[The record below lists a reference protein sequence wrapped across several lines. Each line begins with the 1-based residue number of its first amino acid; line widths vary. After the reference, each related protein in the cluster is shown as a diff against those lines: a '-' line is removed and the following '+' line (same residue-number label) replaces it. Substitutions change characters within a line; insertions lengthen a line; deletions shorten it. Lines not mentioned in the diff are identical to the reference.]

1 MIDDL
6 NDETFMIYAIKAY
19 DKPNCVMSE
28 FYEDLKRIKYVK
40 RLFIK
45 YHKSKEIKERL
56 VINHLIVLY
65 NVFGVEPATR
75 MLFYK
80 IIEDDYSALKTYL
93 LFLNN
98 MPNVVKG
105 IKGRDI
111 HSSDIPV
118 DMRIAE
124 VLRNNI
130 I

>member
-45 YHKSKEIKERL
+45 YHKDKEIKERL

-65 NVFGVEPATR
+65 NVFGATAATR

-80 IIEDDYSALKTYL
+80 IDQKYYSILKTFL
-93 LFLNN
+93 IFLNY
-98 MPNVVKG
+98 MPQVITKVKG
-105 IKGRDI
+105 KQIRTTE
-111 HSSDIPV
+111 IPV
-118 DMRIAE
+118 DLKLAE
-124 VLRNNI
+124 ILRRQ
-130 I
+130 

>member
-56 VINHLIVLY
+56 IINHLIVLY
-65 NVFGVEPATR
+65 NVFGATAATKI
-75 MLFYK
+75 LFYK
-80 IIEDDYSALKTYL
+80 IDQKYYSILKTFL
-93 LFLNN
+93 IFLNY
-98 MPNVVKG
+98 MPKVITKVRGKT
-105 IKGRDI
+105 IRTTE
-111 HSSDIPV
+111 IPV
-118 DMRIAE
+118 DLKLAE
-124 VLRNNI
+124 ILRKQ
-130 I
+130 

>member
-28 FYEDLKRIKYVK
+28 FYEDLKRIKYIK

-65 NVFGVEPATR
+65 NVFGATAATR
-75 MLFYK
+75 ILFYK
-80 IIEDDYSALKTYL
+80 IDQKYYSILKTFL
-93 LFLNN
+93 IFLNY
-98 MPNVVKG
+98 MPKVITKVRGKT
-105 IKGRDI
+105 IRTTE
-111 HSSDIPV
+111 IPV
-118 DMRIAE
+118 DLKLAE
-124 VLRNNI
+124 ILRKQ
-130 I
+130 

>member
-56 VINHLIVLY
+56 IINHLIVLY
-65 NVFGVEPATR
+65 NVFGATAATR
-75 MLFYK
+75 ILFYK
-80 IIEDDYSALKTYL
+80 IDQKYYSILKTFL
-93 LFLNN
+93 IFLNY
-98 MPNVVKG
+98 MPKVITKVRGKT
-105 IKGRDI
+105 IRTT
-111 HSSDIPV
+111 
-118 DMRIAE
+118 
-124 VLRNNI
+124 
-130 I
+130 

>member
-56 VINHLIVLY
+56 IINHLIVLY
-65 NVFGVEPATR
+65 NVFGATAATR
-75 MLFYK
+75 ILFYK
-80 IIEDDYSALKTYL
+80 IDQKYYSILKTFL
-93 LFLNN
+93 IFLNY
-98 MPNVVKG
+98 MPKVITKVRGKT
-105 IKGRDI
+105 IRTTE
-111 HSSDIPV
+111 IPV
-118 DMRIAE
+118 DLKLAE
-124 VLRNNI
+124 ILRKQ
-130 I
+130 